1 MVLHPCDAACTHA
14 GYIDYQWLSPLL
26 QYVICISQLAVCG
39 MLAKGDLGPSQTT
52 SLVALHG

>member
-39 MLAKGDLGPSQTT
+39 MPCWFV
-52 SLVALHG
+52 VAVVSKL